1 MSPLSLP
8 PLPYRIG
15 YGEDAH
21 GLEFGLPLILGGVP
35 IPHAVFGAV
44 AHSDGDA
51 ALHAIADALLSS
63 LALGDIG
70 QYFPD
75 TAEEWKGMASH
86 RIVERALA
94 LVQERGYRPLNIALV
109 ITLDRPKLGDLREDI
124 TASIALLLGLTLGE
138 VGVSFKTSEGLA
150 PNHVQARATVLLG
163 HRGPEQG

>member
-1 MSPLSLP
+1 MTL

-21 GLEFGLPLILGGVP
+21 RLAPQRPLVVGGVTVP
-35 IPHAVFGAV
+35 SERGAV

-51 ALHAIADALLSS
+51 VLHALADALLSG

-75 TAEEWKGMASH
+75 TAAEWKDLDS
-86 RIVERALA
+86 RLILQKALE
-94 LVQERGYRPLNIALV
+94 LVQERGYAPLNAALV
-109 ITLDRPKLGDLREDI
+109 VTLDQPKLGPLRAEI
-124 TASIALLLGLTLGE
+124 ARTVAQLLNLPASE

-150 PNHVQARATVLLG
+150 PDHVQTRVTVLLG
-163 HRGPEQG
+163 RTNG